1 MRVWDKDIDFSDFL
15 LDENLYQQKY
25 ENILIYD
32 ILYKI
37 WKGAKPLCF
46 RLNKIGGFIRLHGEI
61 RYLVLF
67 AYAWFDKICEFGIW

>member
-15 LDENLYQQKY
+15 LDEKLYQQKY

-37 WKGAKPLCF
+37 
-46 RLNKIGGFIRLHGEI
+46 
-61 RYLVLF
+61 
-67 AYAWFDKICEFGIW
+67 